1 MFHDSAAGGTFYV
14 YGDEYHCF
22 ACGAHGDAIS
32 FLMPTEGGN
41 VPIVVTLLADAQGE
55 FLP

>member
-1 MFHDSAAGGTFYV
+1 MFYV

-32 FLMPTEGGN
+32 FLMQTEGVN
-41 VPIVVTLLADAQGE
+41 FPIAVALLAGAQGR
-55 FLP
+55 FLQ